1 MLFPIIL
8 TESNPAWPDIFAHE
22 KKCLEKVIE
31 SKIVVRIEHFGS
43 TAVSGLLAKPT
54 IDIIMEINDS
64 PGSSDAVQLSLKRIG
79 YQYIPKPENPPPHM
93 MFVKGYTE
101 HGFQGQAYH
110 VHVRYPGDW
119 DELVFRDNIKTHP
132 AAANEYARLKQ
143 KLAVEFKNAREQYT
157 SGKTEFVG
165 RTMKRARLDLD
176 KNSP

>member
-1 MLFPIIL
+1 
-8 TESNPAWPDIFAHE
+8 
-22 KKCLEKVIE
+22 
-31 SKIVVRIEHFGS
+31 
-43 TAVSGLLAKPT
+43 
-54 IDIIMEINDS
+54 
-64 PGSSDAVQLSLKRIG
+64 
-79 YQYIPKPENPPPHM
+79 M

-119 DELVFRDNIKTHP
+119 DELVFRDYIKTHP

-143 KLAVEFKNAREQYT
+143 KLAVEFKNDREQYT

>member
-1 MLFPIIL
+1 MNLDNLTTEQYGMLFPIIL

-101 HGFQGQAYH
+101 HGFQETGTSLFLEIILKLIRRPQMNMH
-110 VHVRYPGDW
+110 GSNKSLPLSLKTTV
-119 DELVFRDNIKTHP
+119 NNTHP
-132 AAANEYARLKQ
+132 E
-143 KLAVEFKNAREQYT
+143 
-157 SGKTEFVG
+157 
-165 RTMKRARLDLD
+165 KR
-176 KNSP
+176 NS